1 MEDRDNPIEIGK
13 EEFKRIGYQLVDEIS
28 GFLDSIHEK
37 KVTTAKSPKELQ
49 TILGVNPLP
58 TEGASAEDL
67 MVKATELLTHYSLHN
82 GHPKFM
88 GFITSS
94 PAPIGMLAELLATAI
109 NANVSA
115 QILSPMAT
123 EIEKQT
129 IQWLS
134 AFIGVSEDYGGL
146 MVSGGNMANFTAFL
160 TARAVKA
167 PGSIKEDGLLKSE
180 KPLITYCS
188 KSTHTWVEKAAILFG
203 NGSRSIR
210 WIETDEHNQMVT
222 ALLEKAITAD
232 LNLGKQPFLVVGT
245 AGDVSTGVV
254 DDLGEIAKICK
265 RHQLWFH
272 IDGAYG
278 VPAAVLPE
286 LKPLFSGLGEADS
299 IAFDPH
305 KWLYAPLEA
314 GCVLVKDK
322 NHLFET
328 FSLHPEYYN
337 FQKSEEGS
345 VHNFYELGLQNSR
358 GFRALKVWL
367 ALQHAGRNGY
377 MKMIRADI
385 ALSKLLFDLATEHE
399 ELEAISQ
406 NLSIT
411 ALRYIPPGYD
421 SQERHEDYLNL
432 LNEALLTEIQSSGQV
447 FLSNAV
453 VDKKYCLRA
462 CIVNFKTAQKD
473 ITELAEIVVDLGRKT
488 HLALQEN

>member
-1 MEDRDNPIEIGK
+1 MEDRENPIEIGK

-28 GFLDSIHEK
+28 SFLDSIHEK
-37 KVTTAKSPKELQ
+37 NVTTAKSTKELQ
-49 TILGVNPLP
+49 TILGNKSLP
-58 TEGASAEDL
+58 EEGAPAGAL
-67 MVKATELLTHYSLHN
+67 MNKATKLLTNYSLLN

-94 PAPIGMLAELLATAI
+94 PAPIGMLADLLASAI
-109 NANVSA
+109 NSNVSA
-115 QILSPMAT
+115 QILSPIAT

-146 MVSGGNMANFTAFL
+146 LVSGGNMANFTAFL
-160 TARAVKA
+160 TARAVKG
-167 PGSIKEDGLLKSE
+167 PRSMQEDGLLKNV

-188 KSTHTWVEKAAILFG
+188 RSTHTWVEKAAILFG
-203 NGSRSIR
+203 NGSKSIR
-210 WIETDEHNQMVT
+210 WIETDDKNQMDT
-222 ALLEKAITAD
+222 ALLEKAIAED
-232 LNLGKQPFLVVGT
+232 LHLGNQPFLVVGT

-254 DDLGEIAKICK
+254 DDLDEIAKICK
-265 RHQLWFH
+265 NHDLWFH

-286 LKPLFSGLGEADS
+286 LKPLFRGLEKADS

-328 FSLHPEYYN
+328 YSLHPEYYN

-377 MKMIRADI
+377 ITMIRADI
-385 ALSKLLFDLATEHE
+385 KLSKLLFDLATEHE

-411 ALRYIPPGYD
+411 TFRYIPPGYD
-421 SQERHEDYLNL
+421 SKEREDYLNL
-432 LNEALLTEIQSSGQV
+432 LNENLLTKTQNSGQL

-473 ITELAEIVVDLGRKT
+473 ITELVEIIVDLGRKT

>member
-1 MEDRDNPIEIGK
+1 MEDRENPIEIGK

-28 GFLDSIHEK
+28 NFLDSIHEK
-37 KVTTAKSPKELQ
+37 NVTTAKSTRELQ
-49 TILGVNPLP
+49 TILGNASLP
-58 TEGASAEDL
+58 EEGAPAEGL
-67 MVKATELLTHYSLHN
+67 MTKATELLTNFSLLN

-94 PAPIGMLAELLATAI
+94 PAPIGMLAELLAAAI
-109 NANVSA
+109 NSNVSA
-115 QILSPMAT
+115 QILSPIST

-146 MVSGGNMANFTAFL
+146 LVSGGNMANFTAFL

-167 PGSIKEDGLLKSE
+167 PKSIQEDGLIKS
-180 KPLITYCS
+180 KKNLITYCS
-188 KSTHTWVEKAAILFG
+188 RTTHTWVEKAAILFG
-203 NGSRSIR
+203 NGSGSIR
-210 WIETDEHNQMVT
+210 WIETDDRNKMDT
-222 ALLEKAITAD
+222 ALLEKAIAQD
-232 LNLGKQPFLVVGT
+232 LQLGHQPLLVVGT

-254 DDLGEIAKICK
+254 DDLDEIAEICK
-265 RHQLWFH
+265 RHDLWFH

-278 VPAAVLPE
+278 VPAAILPE
-286 LKPLFSGLGEADS
+286 LKPLFRGLEKADS

-328 FSLHPEYYN
+328 YSLHPEYYN

-367 ALQHAGRNGY
+367 ALQHAGKNGY
-377 MKMIRADI
+377 IKMIREDI
-385 ALSKLLFDLATEHE
+385 ELSKLLFTLASEHE
-399 ELEAISQ
+399 ELEAITT

-411 ALRYIPPGYD
+411 TFRYIPLGYD
-421 SQERHEDYLNL
+421 PQEQEDYLNL
-432 LNEALLTEIQSSGQV
+432 LNENLVTATQNSGKV

-462 CIVNFKTAQKD
+462 CVVNFKTAPKD
-473 ITELAEIVVDLGRKT
+473 IAELVDIVVDLGRRT
-488 HLALQEN
+488 HRSLKKN